1 MYFPIGWPKVLK
13 NLGSD
18 NQINKQIVSNRD
30 KILFASLSDDCLTV
44 WFCKPTVPI
53 VFHKRSDES
62 LKRLGVN
69 IGVEWKPD
77 SSMICIATSE
87 GHLILYNVEGLSEQ
101 TAYQQ
106 YDPPAASLRRD
117 SAELFVKEVIPSLKI
132 SLFKEVLVWD
142 GQITRMCCISGTEI
156 LVCTTRAHLLRY
168 RWDGTQNRDYCLDL
182 GRIPFSINQQ
192 VSKAEP
198 IIEDNTHVNDIEY
211 SPLVCGFGITLN
223 DGRAAYL
230 TAPNLKFDP
239 NAVQGIWA
247 QGIDDATCARVNHKY
262 RLIAIGRKNSQVD
275 VFTIDEATGGLE
287 LSHTMVL
294 SSRDFP
300 GDPGPV
306 KCMRWSG
313 DGRAVAVSWE
323 RGGVSVWSTFG
334 ALLMCSLAWDYGLNQ
349 DLLKHNPLVVTSME
363 WATEGYQLWMV
374 RVEGDTSSNLI
385 QLDFVKSPLSVNP
398 CMSNQSHLY
407 LQADDK
413 LYINLEDNL
422 TKRTKLS
429 IIDSSTDYQSDNGL
443 SDHNAGSD
451 EFDNTNKYTEFV
463 DDNECRK
470 QWIVLP
476 LPATYIATNWPLR
489 YSAIDRTGVHLCVA
503 GRTGLAHYSC
513 VTRKWKL
520 FGNETQEKD
529 FVVTGGMLWWRDYI
543 VIGCYSILDGHD
555 EIRFYPRD
563 AKLDN
568 KHAKIVRVQA
578 QVFVIDLL
586 DDQLVVFGADA
597 LVTIYE
603 LNCVDNAGNIEMRC
617 VQAVDVSALSHPACV
632 VSCALCRLQD
642 GAPGRPA
649 PRAPAPAPAQRQP
662 DSLVINASGRLMMVQ
677 REEYDVDEDN
687 NPAYNCL
694 PATVLASCVES
705 VWAAS
710 GSGPTATQLS
720 RALWLWC
727 GALGARVWL
736 PLLPRD
742 ASRQPDTRHTFMAK
756 RIMLPFHLE
765 IYPLTILFD
774 DAILL
779 GAENDTTLYTSDSH
793 SVFSLPFCV
802 VNRTSQVYL
811 QQILRQLLRRN
822 LGYHAWEIARSCA
835 GLAYFPHSLELLLHE
850 VLEEEATSKEPIP
863 DAQLPS
869 VIEFV
874 HEFPVYLQTVVQC
887 ARKTEIALWAYLFS
901 AAGKPKELFQ
911 ECLQRKMLDTAAS
924 YLIILQNLES
934 SAVSRQLAIQLLDT
948 ALQHE
953 RWDLARDL
961 VRFLSAIDPNDVDS
975 PRNSMNVHTKYGQM
989 SQPTVSPNAEDLSVI
1004 LGNMQL
1010 AGGRGR
1016 SFSTTVSPRVEAD
1029 PPAPAPPPARATAA
1043 VKRKKSVPA
1052 RTDNSSYL
1060 DYVQPNQ
1067 LSNRDSFSGIAEEC
1081 FIDLMIQRHARH
1093 LLSTARLHSLGKM
1106 AAALDVHLVAWLAG
1120 ERERAARVDSAVLC
1134 LKRLHEDFAWPYPV
1148 NTGPSEL
1155 AHRPSFAA
1163 SSYAPSEPDSLCGDS
1178 GYMSLSFR
1186 AAAPAAGAPLTP
1198 GPVSE
1203 GSVAEGGLAWCLSGE
1218 AEADERRYAA
1228 LMERLHQHQADRG
1241 SHTHHVQLRYF
1252 LQLMTEAS
1260 CLEWALVLAIILRDA
1275 MAVLRTTNAARSAD
1289 VTAEAVRRLRK
1300 ALQDVCAWTDCE
1312 CLGYKSF
1319 MLAISN
1325 QIPFLTSII
1334 NTRERRLSMAK
1345 PRVRTS
1351 STSSL
1356 TAPEPKPQ
1364 APQEPK
1370 LPPPQKAQEVSKQSV
1385 RKDSPKAAPAPVENK
1400 VQVTQLPPPPRHDE
1414 TATGC
1419 ALM

>member
-13 NLGSD
+13 NLGAD
-18 NQINKQIVSNRD
+18 NQIIRQIVSNRD
-30 KILFASLSDDCLTV
+30 KILFASLSDDSFAV

-53 VFHKRSDES
+53 VYHKRSTES
-62 LKRLGVN
+62 LQRLGVN
-69 IGVEWKPD
+69 VGVEWKPD
-77 SSMICIATSE
+77 SSMICISTSE
-87 GHLILYNVEGLSEQ
+87 GHLILYNVEAHSEH

-106 YDPPAASLRRD
+106 YDPPTASLRRD

-132 SLFKEVLVWD
+132 TQFKEVLVWD

-198 IIEDNTHVNDIEY
+198 ILEDNTHVNDIEY

-247 QGIDDATCARVNHKY
+247 PGIDDATCARVNHKF

-294 SSRDFP
+294 SSKDFP

-306 KCMRWSG
+306 KCVRWTA

-323 RGGVSVWSTFG
+323 RGGVSAWSTFG
-334 ALLMCSLAWDYGLNQ
+334 ALLLCSLAWDYGLSQ
-349 DLLKHNPLVVTSME
+349 DRASHNPLVVSSLE

-374 RVEGDTSSNLI
+374 KVEGDSSTNII

-398 CMSNQSHLY
+398 CMSNQRHLY

-413 LYINLEDNL
+413 LYVNLEDNL
-422 TKRTKLS
+422 TKRTKIS
-429 IIDSSTDYQSDNGL
+429 IIDSSADVYQSENGL
-443 SDHNAGSD
+443 TDQPNLEYESS
-451 EFDNTNKYTEFV
+451 TKYREFV

-489 YSAIDRTGVHLCVA
+489 YSAIDESGMNVCVA
-503 GRTGLAHYSC
+503 GRAGLALYSC
-513 VTRKWKL
+513 AARRWKL
-520 FGNETQEKD
+520 FGNEAQEKD
-529 FVVTGGMLWWRDYI
+529 FVVAGGMLWWRHC
-543 VIGCYSILDGHD
+543 VVVGCYSILDGHD
-555 EIRFYPRD
+555 EIRFYPRE

-568 KHAKIVRVQA
+568 KFAKIVRVQS
-578 QVFVIDLL
+578 QVFVLDIL

-603 LNCVDNAGNIEMRC
+603 LNCNDDTGDISLRC

-632 VSCALCRLQD
+632 VSASLCRLQE
-642 GAPGRPA
+642 P
-649 PRAPAPAPAQRQP
+649 PRARAAAATLQLQQRQP
-662 DSLVINASGRLMMVQ
+662 DSLVINASGKLMMVQ

-687 NPAYNCL
+687 NPAYSCL

-705 VWAAS
+705 VWSCGSVS
-710 GSGPTATQLS
+710 GSQTQLS

-742 ASRQPDTRHTFMAK
+742 ATRHPDSGRHTFMAK
-756 RIMLPFHLE
+756 RIMLPFHLN

-779 GAENDTTLYTSDSH
+779 GAENDTTLYASDSN

-811 QQILRQLLRRN
+811 HQILRQLLRRN
-822 LGYHAWEIARSCA
+822 LGYHAWEIARSCSQ
-835 GLAYFPHSLELLLHE
+835 LAYFPHSLELLLHE

-869 VIEFV
+869 IIEFV

-934 SAVSRQLAIQLLDT
+934 STVSRQLATQLLDT
-948 ALQHE
+948 ALQQE

-961 VRFLSAIDPNDVDS
+961 VRFLRAIDPNDVDS
-975 PRNSMNVHTKYGQM
+975 PRNSVNVQAKYGQVVQ
-989 SQPTVSPNAEDLSVI
+989 SQTVSPNAEDLSVI
-1004 LGNMQL
+1004 LGTMQL

-1016 SFSTTVSPRVEAD
+1016 SFSTTVSPREPSPPAGAPA
-1029 PPAPAPPPARATAA
+1029 PPAPPPHAPPARATAA

-1052 RTDNSSYL
+1052 RAD
-1060 DYVQPNQ
+1060 
-1067 LSNRDSFSGIAEEC
+1067 RDSYSGTAEEF
-1081 FIDLMIQRHARH
+1081 FIDMMIQRHARL
-1093 LLSTARLHSLGKM
+1093 LLSTARLHALGKM
-1106 AAALDVHLVAWLAG
+1106 AASLDLHLVAWLAG
-1120 ERERAARVDSAVLC
+1120 ERERAARVDNAVLC
-1134 LKRLHEDFAWPYPV
+1134 VKRIHEDFAWPYPV
-1148 NTGPSEL
+1148 VNDAEQYLQRKGSTVT
-1155 AHRPSFAA
+1155 
-1163 SSYAPSEPDSLCGDS
+1163 SSYTPSAESDSLCGDS
-1178 GYMSLSFR
+1178 GYMSLPLR
-1186 AAAPAAGAPLTP
+1186 AALPLMSGAVPVSP
-1198 GPVSE
+1198 GPVSSAGE
-1203 GSVAEGGLAWCLSGE
+1203 GSVAEGGGVAWGGE
-1218 AEADERRYAA
+1218 AGGAGEERRYAA
-1228 LMERLHQHQADRG
+1228 LMERLHHHQAERG
-1241 SHTHHVQLRYF
+1241 DHTAHVQLRYY

-1260 CLEWALVLAIILRDA
+1260 CVEWALVVAVVLRDA
-1275 MAVLRTTNAARSAD
+1275 LAVLRTTNAARGAD
-1289 VTAEAVRRLRK
+1289 VSLPAVRRLRQ
-1300 ALQDVCAWTDCE
+1300 ALQDICAWTDAD
-1312 CLGYKSF
+1312 CLGYKPF
-1319 MLAISN
+1319 MMAISN

-1334 NTRERRLSMAK
+1334 NSRERRLSMSK
-1345 PRVRTS
+1345 TRVRTS

-1356 TAPEPKPQ
+1356 GQEPKPKPQ
-1364 APQEPK
+1364 ATETK
-1370 LPPPQKAQEVSKQSV
+1370 LPAPQKAEVAKQTG
-1385 RKDSPKAAPAPVENK
+1385 RKDSGASEPPPSV
-1400 VQVTQLPPPPRHDE
+1400 VTQPPRPPPPRRDE
-1414 TATGC
+1414 TTTGC
-1419 ALM
+1419 SLM